1 MMFKVWMLRELDLEY
16 IVSKINEELK

>member
-1 MMFKVWMLRELDLEY
+1 MFKVWMLRELDLEY